1 MNRTLW
7 VLSRHRTA
15 ATGFLVLLLVCAG
28 CGGDEA
34 PVKGENAAVQSPSV
48 MHDIPP
54 IADS

>member
-7 VLSRHRTA
+7 VLSRRRTA